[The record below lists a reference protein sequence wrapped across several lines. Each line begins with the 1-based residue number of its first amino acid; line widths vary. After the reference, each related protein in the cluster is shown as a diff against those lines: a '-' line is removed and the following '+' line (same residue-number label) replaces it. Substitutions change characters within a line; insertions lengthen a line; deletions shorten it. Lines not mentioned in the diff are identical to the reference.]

1 MKISQFDSGNLFEV
15 YGKKAQVSESVTP
28 DEAGNRVNALLRQH
42 KEKNKPGLDGLGKA
56 ITAADEYHD
65 QQDQQERQ
73 QRDDRATANEGMT
86 LNEISAEKEKEWV
99 AGANKW
105 RTDQT
110 AKGGGAD
117 PKIVAKADRRAERT
131 MKIQN
136 KHAETINELSVD
148 TLKKYTKDVEKMDP
162 ATTPKFKMVKHD
174 EGHAKAKRRIAHMT
188 GDRNSKMYEAK
199 LAEIMEAFDANA
211 FADILGN
218 QKKETQVA
226 KPKAKVV
233 DIDFHGWTIKYRNTS
248 PSEWMIMDKKGDV
261 KKKGESPTPKDA
273 VNDAESFIK
282 GGGGTKQQAT
292 SNVTIDFNV
301 DFAKEFASDGETFY
315 ATIDQDNG
323 MPMLIFSTS
332 PQQGLKRSHIRTQA
346 GKVTSGTTKL
356 PMISMSP
363 GESNIMGLQPNGRYT
378 LGDKISVD
386 DTTAMFP
393 LIFQGQVQGKGDM
406 MKLGRPGLTVAHN
419 RD

>member
-28 DEAGNRVNALLRQH
+28 DEAGNRVNALLSKH
-42 KEKNKPGLDGLGKA
+42 KEKNKPGLSGLSKS
-56 ITAADEYHD
+56 ITAADEYHN
-65 QQDQQERQ
+65 QKDQQERQ

-148 TLKKYTKDVEKMDP
+148 TLKKYTKDVEKMYP

-174 EGHAKAKRRIAHMT
+174 EGHAKARHRIARKT

-199 LAEIMEAFDANA
+199 LAEILEAFDANA
-211 FADILGN
+211 FADILGK
-218 QKKETQVA
+218 QEKETQAA

-248 PSEWMIMDKKGDV
+248 PSEWMIIDKKGSV

-273 VNDAESFIK
+273 VADAESFIK